1 MFRENDID
9 SDVLKLIRKATTG
22 REKLKI
28 LFENHP
34 NVELYPD
41 ILANI
46 AEIMDWT
53 RTIRYIREEDSMD
66 IEWVETIKP
75 KGYYILNK

>member
-1 MFRENDID
+1 MFREEDID
-9 SDVLKLIRKATTG
+9 GDVLKLLQEATTG
-22 REKLKI
+22 RAKLKI
-28 LFENHP
+28 LFENYP

-46 AEIMDWT
+46 AGIRDWT